1 MKKLLLIRHAK
12 AVHDLNYDDFERPLK
27 LSGIKDAELMA
38 VRLKA
43 NQLIPQQLVASP
55 ALRTRSTADI
65 FAAFLSLPG
74 PLLDT
79 RIYEAGPITLL
90 EVINEFNNQ
99 YDFIA
104 LVGHNPTMEQIV
116 SYLCNVRV
124 EFPTC
129 AIALLEF
136 ELDDWA
142 EISAQT
148 GNLSWFSEPKED

>member
-38 VRLKA
+38 LRLKA
-43 NQLIPQQLVASP
+43 NQPIPQQLVASP

-79 RIYEAGPITLL
+79 RIYEAGQITLMD
-90 EVINEFNNQ
+90 VINDFDNEK
-99 YDFIA
+99 DFIA
-104 LVGHNPTMEQIV
+104 LVGHNPAMEQIV
-116 SYLCNVRV
+116 NYLSGERV
-124 EFPTC
+124 DFPTC

-136 ELDDWA
+136 ELDEWA
-142 EISAQT
+142 GISSMT
-148 GNLSWFSEPKED
+148 GKLSWFSIARED